1 MTSLLTGL
9 LLGAASWG
17 LLSDV
22 LAPAIGWPL
31 LIVGMFLLF
40 LAWVALMVQPEPAS

>member
-1 MTSLLTGL
+1 MVPLLTGL

-31 LIVGMFLLF
+31 VIVWMFLLF
-40 LAWVALMVQPEPAS
+40 LAWVVVMVQPEPAA